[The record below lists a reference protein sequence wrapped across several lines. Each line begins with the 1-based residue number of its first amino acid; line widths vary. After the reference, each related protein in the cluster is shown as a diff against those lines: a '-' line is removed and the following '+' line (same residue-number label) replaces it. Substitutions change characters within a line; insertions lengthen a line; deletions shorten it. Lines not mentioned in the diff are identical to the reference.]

1 MGTHQRRSPVSFMSR
16 PGQTEMRDGWEVVL
30 DYDDEGKGP
39 FLIDLSHRAK
49 WDVQDVD
56 LSQIQPA
63 GVDIPE
69 TPGEC
74 TIKNGFIINCMNR
87 TQAAVWYL
95 SGDGPATHQE
105 LAYTD
110 VTEGFALLA
119 LVGRETE
126 VFPIMERITP
136 LDILSPEKKAPF
148 LIQGP
153 VLHVPCQIVV
163 LGEKDNISAV
173 LIACSRGY
181 GQSLA
186 EELLDA
192 GSQMGLRPAGEIAF
206 CNWFRGRFG

>member
-1 MGTHQRRSPVSFMSR
+1 MVTCQRCSPVFFEST
-16 PGQTEMRDGWEVVL
+16 PAHTEQRDGWEVVL
-30 DYDDEGKGP
+30 QYNNEGKGP

-49 WDVQDVD
+49 WDVQDAN
-56 LSQIQPA
+56 LSQIQPR
-63 GVDIPE
+63 GVTIPE
-69 TPGEC
+69 TPGQC
-74 TIKNGFIINCMNR
+74 VLQKGLLINRMNQ
-87 TQAAVWYL
+87 TQADVWHL
-95 SGDGPATHQE
+95 SGDSLATPQE

-110 VTEGFALLA
+110 VTEGFALFA
-119 LVGRETE
+119 LVGRGAE
-126 VFPIMERITP
+126 VFSIIEKITP
-136 LDILSPEKKAPF
+136 LDILSPEKKPPF

-192 GSQMGLRPAGEIAF
+192 GAQMGLRPAGEIAF
-206 CNWFRGRFG
+206 CNWFRVRFG